1 MRAKE
6 NKRFF
11 SREVRFEVNIMGT
24 LEGIGTINGKID
36 CLLITDKEIEI
47 VDFKTDRNPPKSVSE
62 VSAAYIMQLGIY
74 SSLIQKSF
82 PDLPIFSYILW
93 TKSNSIMP
101 ISSSTQKKYL
111 AIYRHDQIINS
122 LEVS

>member
-11 SREVRFEVNIMGT
+11 SREARFEINIMGT
-24 LEGIGTINGKID
+24 LEGIGTVNGKID
-36 CLLITDKEIEI
+36 CLLITDKKIEI
-47 VDFKTDRNPPKSVSE
+47 IDFKTDKKPPKSVSE

-74 SSLIQKSF
+74 SSLIQRSF

-93 TKSNSIMP
+93 TKSNAIMP

>member
-1 MRAKE
+1 MSAKE

-11 SREVRFEVNIMGT
+11 SREARFEVNIMGA
-24 LEGIGTINGKID
+24 LEGIGKLNGKID
-36 CLLITDKEIEI
+36 CLLINDKEIQILEC
-47 VDFKTDRNPPKSVSE
+47 KTDRNPPKAVSE

-74 SSLIQKSF
+74 SSLMQRSF